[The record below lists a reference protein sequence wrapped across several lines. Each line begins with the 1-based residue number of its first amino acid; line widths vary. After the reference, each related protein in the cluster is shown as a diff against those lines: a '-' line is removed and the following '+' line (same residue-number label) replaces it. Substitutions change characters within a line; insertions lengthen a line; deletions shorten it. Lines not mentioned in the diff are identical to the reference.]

1 MTKIY
6 GTSQSRAARSLW
18 AAEEVGLKY
27 EHVPVAPNTET
38 RKPEYLK
45 VNPNGHVPALD
56 DNGLILWESMAV
68 NLYLAEKYGKSPLW
82 PSTVEGHGQAYQWS
96 VWAMTEVEQHLL
108 TVLMHRM
115 FLPPAQRSEAAVS
128 SAIDSLKAPL
138 KVLDDA
144 LKNRAYL
151 LGSDFTIADLNV
163 ASVLSLAVLIKLDMA
178 ATPAVGKWLQT
189 CLGRPANQKARSM
202 K

>member
-1 MTKIY
+1 MVKIY

-27 EHVPVAPNTET
+27 EHVPVAPNTGT

-45 VNPNGHVPALD
+45 INPNGHVPALD
-56 DNGLILWESMAV
+56 DNGLILFESMAI

-82 PSTVEGHGQAYQWS
+82 PSTVEGRGQAYQWS
-96 VWAMTEVEQHLL
+96 VWAMTETEPHLL

-115 FLPPAQRSEAAVS
+115 FLPQAQRSEAAAS
-128 SAIDSLKAPL
+128 SAIESLKAPL

-163 ASVLSLAVLIKLDMA
+163 ASVLSLAAIIKLDMT

-189 CLGRPANQKARSM
+189 CLGRPAMQKARSM